1 MDRQSGPSRHVKPS
15 AQSGAPSGITGTPS
29 GIPGTPSGILGQS
42 WRASITQWGDV
53 HLLDGSEPVSWA
65 IAAEDRW
72 HFPEH
77 ESSTRQSR
85 VSGTPVTE
93 TRVRVPNGDVVQRIW
108 SASLRDEVSA
118 VLVEFTNDS
127 PLPVAISL
135 SRSDVV
141 TPRSYHR
148 LDSAQRPWPSEDR
161 GIERPPLVI
170 PLGHRSSMR
179 VALARTGN
187 VAEDDV
193 DSFPDWEAVVRGWV
207 SVTDGASR
215 FEVPDLV
222 DGVPVEDLIRIQRSN
237 AALANPEAMRG
248 SIDDEIR
255 WLVAHREL
263 VRMGLASVDVPE
275 IVTVLERLLRIVRK
289 QRNLRPEVADALR
302 TGALLL
308 ADSDSR
314 AYRDLQ
320 SASSRT
326 LFKCGHAERKDL
338 DFVRSL
344 GTVRRVP
351 LDDIVRRRSV
361 SRDLIAAVECDFASW
376 SAHDEAILFP
386 DGFVD
391 SRLGVNAEAHHVPAG
406 AGRTISLAIRW
417 HGERPAV
424 IWEVDGPPGLL
435 LRSGVDPHWT
445 SVESR
450 GEALWSAPTNSA
462 FSG

>member
-1 MDRQSGPSRHVKPS
+1 M
-15 AQSGAPSGITGTPS
+15 
-29 GIPGTPSGILGQS
+29 
-42 WRASITQWGDV
+42 
-53 HLLDGSEPVSWA
+53 
-65 IAAEDRW
+65 
-72 HFPEH
+72 
-77 ESSTRQSR
+77 R

-93 TRVRVPNGDVVQRIW
+93 TRVRVPNGDVVQRVW
-108 SASLRDEVSA
+108 SASLRDDVSA

-148 LDSAQRPWPSEDR
+148 LDSIQSPWPSEDR

-207 SVTDGASR
+207 SITDGASR
-215 FEVPDLV
+215 FEIPDLI
-222 DGVPVEDLIRIQRSN
+222 DGVPLEDLIRIQRSN
-237 AALANPEAMRG
+237 AALAAPEAVHG
-248 SIDDEIR
+248 SIDDQIT

-275 IVTVLERLLRIVRK
+275 IVTALEGLLRIVRK
-289 QRNLRPEVADALR
+289 QRKLQPEVADALR
-302 TGALLL
+302 AGALLL
-308 ADSDSR
+308 ADRDSR
-314 AYRDLQ
+314 AYGDLQ
-320 SASSRT
+320 NASSRT
-326 LFKCGHAERKDL
+326 LYRCGLAERKDF

-344 GTVRRVP
+344 GSIRRVP
-351 LDDIVRRRSV
+351 LHDIVHQRSV
-361 SRDLIAAVECDFASW
+361 STDLIAAVERDFASW
-376 SAHDEAILFP
+376 SADHEAILFP
-386 DGFVD
+386 DGFDD
-391 SRLGVNAEAHHVPAG
+391 SRLGVNVEGHHIPAG

-462 FSG
+462 ISG